1 MLNTNPYVTYL
12 RQLLELTHLSNST
25 KLNTYIPYQNDI
37 GNDNNYHIVK
47 NAAAYRWV
55 SLLNELNNLYD
66 TSQKM
71 PDNSLNDYL
80 RQNTYGH
87 TNRTLMFLED
97 NLQPLITN
105 DNPKIHHLTQT
116 ITGLVDT
123 KHVKELTKVLTKILN
138 HLNQSIDLIFH
149 HGKIEVKQIT
159 PDLYMFI
166 GLISTNPR
174 PIIAYNNL
182 IDYDFG
188 DYKNTQVKLSQDQSA
203 LVNFIKIKDQFLI
216 DGLTKDLIPTD
227 PKQFWSTIKTFNDQ
241 NKTVALT
248 DQQIDQ
254 LNRLLSK
261 NLHLLLSNN
270 INNLIKPKDNKS
282 TPTIPKD
289 NGDEINSLFS
299 DSNIMFVSP
308 RTIEIINY
316 LAHTNDL
323 NNNAPTTI
331 SSHPDEELQ
340 KHPEIMQY
348 LSTFIG

>member
-1 MLNTNPYVTYL
+1 MPNTNPYVTYL

-37 GNDNNYHIVK
+37 GTDNNYHIVK

-80 RQNTYGH
+80 RQSTYGH

-159 PDLYMFI
+159 PDLYI
-166 GLISTNPR
+166 VSLV
-174 PIIAYNNL
+174 PIH
-182 IDYDFG
+182 
-188 DYKNTQVKLSQDQSA
+188 
-203 LVNFIKIKDQFLI
+203 
-216 DGLTKDLIPTD
+216 
-227 PKQFWSTIKTFNDQ
+227 
-241 NKTVALT
+241 
-248 DQQIDQ
+248 DQ
-254 LNRLLSK
+254 LLL
-261 NLHLLLSNN
+261 
-270 INNLIKPKDNKS
+270 
-282 TPTIPKD
+282 TI
-289 NGDEINSLFS
+289 I
-299 DSNIMFVSP
+299 
-308 RTIEIINY
+308 
-316 LAHTNDL
+316 
-323 NNNAPTTI
+323 
-331 SSHPDEELQ
+331 
-340 KHPEIMQY
+340 
-348 LSTFIG
+348 